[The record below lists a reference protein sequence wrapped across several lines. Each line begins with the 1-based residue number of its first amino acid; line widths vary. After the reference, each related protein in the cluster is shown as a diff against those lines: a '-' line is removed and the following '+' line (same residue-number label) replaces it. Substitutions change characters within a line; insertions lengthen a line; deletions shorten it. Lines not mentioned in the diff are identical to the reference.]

1 MPQSHRNTAAN
12 TNKAHSVTTRNSG
25 VHTRTNTVDINTAKE
40 RFHNARQGLRTRD
53 STFQR
58 PIAGRNRIMG
68 MNNTEG
74 KLSNDKVA

>member
-1 MPQSHRNTAAN
+1 MTGNDKINKILDSGSSIQNVPQSHRNTAAH

-25 VHTRTNTVDINTAKE
+25 VHTRTNTVYVDTAKE

-58 PIAGRNRIMG
+58 PLAG
-68 MNNTEG
+68 
-74 KLSNDKVA
+74 